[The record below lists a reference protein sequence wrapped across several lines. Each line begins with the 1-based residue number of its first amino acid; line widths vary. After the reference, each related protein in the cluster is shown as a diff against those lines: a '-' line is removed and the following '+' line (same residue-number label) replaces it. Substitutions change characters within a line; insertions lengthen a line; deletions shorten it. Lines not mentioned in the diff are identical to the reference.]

1 MWWHAA
7 RGPLIAGATLSVIS
21 GVTNTV
27 GRPLLLRWTLLAM
40 DPSNG
45 YSMEHG
51 MGLALGLVGVM
62 WLEGYTKVQAV
73 QRMGA
78 EAPVSRLRH
87 PTARI

>member
-1 MWWHAA
+1 
-7 RGPLIAGATLSVIS
+7 
-21 GVTNTV
+21 
-27 GRPLLLRWTLLAM
+27 M
-40 DPSNG
+40 DPANG

-87 PTARI
+87 PMARM